1 MKIREQFV
9 NARKFGVPL
18 IAIET
23 SDPGATIATLTQA
36 LNGDKKHPALSW
48 DIVRGMKAVNEYAK
62 EPLKRLA
69 PSEEEALNL
78 INPTNMLSRIL
89 DLPDKSVV
97 FMYNAPRFY
106 ENEAV
111 AQGIWNLR
119 DEFKATG
126 RTLVLLG
133 PSIKLPSELY
143 YDVILFDEPLP
154 SDADLGSIITG
165 VHEYAGLKPPK
176 DEQQKSLVQAAR
188 GLATFPAEQAVALS
202 LSKEGVNIE
211 KLWELKR
218 KMIEQTPG
226 LTMYIGGPTFDDIG
240 GITRLKDFGRRLFA
254 GPERPSVIVQVEEME
269 KMLAGAGSDTSGTSQ
284 DQLMV
289 MLDEME
295 QMQWKGIILVGHP
308 GTCKTMYAKS
318 IGATHKVPTLRFD
331 AGAMKDQFVGT
342 SEKRIRNVMKVIKGM
357 AGANAYW
364 IATCNSLP
372 VVSPA
377 LVRRFTDG
385 IYFTDLPDE
394 TEKPFIW
401 AVNEKA
407 FGVSGQRPEDTN
419 YTGAD
424 IRNICSIAYRLNV
437 SLVEAATYI
446 TPVAKS
452 DPQSIERLRKQADGS
467 WLSATY
473 PGVYQLDRKK
483 GDWKGDRKVEL

>member
-1 MKIREQFV
+1 
-9 NARKFGVPL
+9 
-18 IAIET
+18 
-23 SDPGATIATLTQA
+23 
-36 LNGDKKHPALSW
+36 
-48 DIVRGMKAVNEYAK
+48 
-62 EPLKRLA
+62 
-69 PSEEEALNL
+69 
-78 INPTNMLSRIL
+78 
-89 DLPDKSVV
+89 
-97 FMYNAPRFY
+97 
-106 ENEAV
+106 
-111 AQGIWNLR
+111 
-119 DEFKATG
+119 
-126 RTLVLLG
+126 
-133 PSIKLPSELY
+133 
-143 YDVILFDEPLP
+143 
-154 SDADLGSIITG
+154 
-165 VHEYAGLKPPK
+165 
-176 DEQQKSLVQAAR
+176 
-188 GLATFPAEQAVALS
+188 
-202 LSKEGVNIE
+202 
-211 KLWELKR
+211 
-218 KMIEQTPG
+218 
-226 LTMYIGGPTFDDIG
+226 
-240 GITRLKDFGRRLFA
+240 
-254 GPERPSVIVQVEEME
+254 
-269 KMLAGAGSDTSGTSQ
+269 
-284 DQLMV
+284 V

-331 AGAMKDQFVGT
+331 AGAMKDQFVGS
-342 SEKRIRNVMKVIKGM
+342 SEKRIRSVMKVIKGM

-394 TEKPFIW
+394 NEKPFIW
-401 AVNEKA
+401 AVNEKV
-407 FGVSGQRPEDTN
+407 FNVSGKRPEDTN